1 MADWWSP
8 LISAAAGLTGVWVG
22 SSLTLARERKQRQYD
37 FARRQLEEFYSPFC
51 ALREEIRAKGEIR
64 AQGSSDERTPTLER
78 SIEYDNEQLRRE
90 IIPTFKRMCGL
101 FQDKLWLVEE
111 STRKQ

>member
-64 AQGSSDERTPTLER
+64 AQGSSDERSGQRGDVRNT
-78 SIEYDNEQLRRE
+78 DA
-90 IIPTFKRMCGL
+90 G
-101 FQDKLWLVEE
+101 EE
-111 STRKQ
+111 HQVRQ